1 MILET
6 EKALECLNSGGIL
19 IYPSDTLWAIG
30 CDATNTEAIDKIY
43 KIKNRN
49 RSMPFICLMNDFK
62 MTNRYVTT
70 SKEIKNYLKKNSN
83 PTTVIYNDV
92 KNLKA
97 FPESI
102 AIRIPKDKF
111 CNNLIKKFDK
121 PIISSSVNISGESFP
136 FFFNDIKKEILDQ
149 ADYKVSL
156 RLNEKLDKPSI
167 IIKMC
172 DNSII
177 TLRS

>member
-62 MTNRYVTT
+62 MTNRYVKI
-70 SKEIKNYLKKNSN
+70 SKEIKNYLKRSSN

>member
-49 RSMPFICLMNDFK
+49 PSMPFICLMNDFK
-62 MTNRYVTT
+62 MTNRYVKT
-70 SKEIKNYLKKNSN
+70 SKEIKNYLKRSSN

-111 CNNLIKKFDK
+111 FLTI
-121 PIISSSVNISGESFP
+121 P
-136 FFFNDIKKEILDQ
+136 
-149 ADYKVSL
+149 VSL
-156 RLNEKLDKPSI
+156 TLGNTTNTVPSTPSI
-167 IIKMC
+167 PYHQISFYGTKPYHHWVQL
-172 DNSII
+172 N
-177 TLRS
+177 

>member
-62 MTNRYVTT
+62 MTNRYVKT
-70 SKEIKNYLKKNSN
+70 SKEIKNYLKRSSN

-167 IIKMC
+167 IIKMY

>member
-62 MTNRYVTT
+62 MTNRYVKT
-70 SKEIKNYLKKNSN
+70 SKEIKNYLKRSSN

-136 FFFNDIKKEILDQ
+136 FLFNDIKKEILDQ

>member
-1 MILET
+1 
-6 EKALECLNSGGIL
+6 
-19 IYPSDTLWAIG
+19 
-30 CDATNTEAIDKIY
+30 
-43 KIKNRN
+43 
-49 RSMPFICLMNDFK
+49 MNDFK
-62 MTNRYVTT
+62 MTNRYVKT
-70 SKEIKNYLKKNSN
+70 SKEIKNYLKRSSN

>member
-1 MILET
+1 MILEI

-30 CDATNTEAIDKIY
+30 CDATNTKAIDKIY

-62 MTNRYVTT
+62 MTNRYVKT
-70 SKEIKNYLKKNSN
+70 SKEIKNYLKRSSN

>member
-6 EKALECLNSGGIL
+6 EKALECLNNGGIL

-43 KIKNRN
+43 KIKNRD

-62 MTNRYVTT
+62 MTNRYVKT
-70 SKEIKNYLKKNSN
+70 SKEIKNYLKKSSN

>member
-62 MTNRYVTT
+62 MTNRYVKT
-70 SKEIKNYLKKNSN
+70 SKEIKNYLKKSSN

-111 CNNLIKKFDK
+111 CNNLIRKFDK

>member
-49 RSMPFICLMNDFK
+49 RSMPFICLMNGFK
-62 MTNRYVTT
+62 MTNRYVKT
-70 SKEIKNYLKKNSN
+70 SKEIKNYLKRSSN

>member
-49 RSMPFICLMNDFK
+49 RLMPFICLMNDFK
-62 MTNRYVTT
+62 MTNRYVKT
-70 SKEIKNYLKKNSN
+70 SKEIKNYLKRSSN

-97 FPESI
+97 FPKSI

>member
-1 MILET
+1 
-6 EKALECLNSGGIL
+6 
-19 IYPSDTLWAIG
+19 
-30 CDATNTEAIDKIY
+30 
-43 KIKNRN
+43 
-49 RSMPFICLMNDFK
+49 MPFICLMNDFK
-62 MTNRYVTT
+62 MTNRYVKT
-70 SKEIKNYLKKNSN
+70 SKEIKNYLKRSSN

>member
-30 CDATNTEAIDKIY
+30 CDATNTKAIDKIY

-62 MTNRYVTT
+62 MTNRYVKT
-70 SKEIKNYLKKNSN
+70 SKEIKNYLKRSSN

>member
-62 MTNRYVTT
+62 MTNRYVKT
-70 SKEIKNYLKKNSN
+70 SKEIKNYLKRSSN

-97 FPESI
+97 FPKSI

>member
-62 MTNRYVTT
+62 MTNRYVKT
-70 SKEIKNYLKKNSN
+70 SKEIKNYLKRSSN

-97 FPESI
+97 FHESI

>member
-1 MILET
+1 MILEI

-62 MTNRYVTT
+62 MTNRYVKT
-70 SKEIKNYLKKNSN
+70 SKEIKNYLKRSSN

>member
-43 KIKNRN
+43 KIKNRD
-49 RSMPFICLMNDFK
+49 RSMPFICLMNNFK
-62 MTNRYVTT
+62 MTNRYVKT
-70 SKEIKNYLKKNSN
+70 SKEIKNYLKKSSN

-111 CNNLIKKFDK
+111 CNNLIKNFDK

>member
-62 MTNRYVTT
+62 MTNRYVKT
-70 SKEIKNYLKKNSN
+70 SKEIKNYLKRSSN

-97 FPESI
+97 VPESI

-136 FFFNDIKKEILDQ
+136 FFFNEIKKEILDQ

-156 RLNEKLDKPSI
+156 RLNEKLDKPSK